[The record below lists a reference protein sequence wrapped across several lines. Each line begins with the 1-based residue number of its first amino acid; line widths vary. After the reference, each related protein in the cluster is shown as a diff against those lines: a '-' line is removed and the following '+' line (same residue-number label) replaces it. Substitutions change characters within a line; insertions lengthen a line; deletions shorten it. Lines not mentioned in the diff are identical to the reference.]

1 MNTVKTLL
9 ISAVFCFCACNCTE
23 KGHGEPSEGEENK
36 QEQVGEAAD
45 PVTVYVTTADAKS
58 LFKRSSLKFTDTN
71 VLDSYNIR
79 YDKSSLG
86 NEIDGFGLA
95 VTTATCYN
103 LMQMSQEDRTK
114 FLTEMFSPTE
124 GIGSSLIRVS
134 IGASDFCLKTEYT
147 WCDKPGLENFAVHAE
162 DKDFLFP
169 ILKEIYAINPK
180 VKIIASPWSCPKWM
194 KCEMPGGNSWDYSK
208 FNVSVTEEKDFDSWT
223 GGRLKPSCYQVYAEY
238 FVKWVQTMEK
248 EGFDIFALT
257 MQNEPLNPG
266 NSMSL
271 VMPWQDQ
278 KEFVKVLGPTMENAG
293 LGDVKILLFDHNF
306 NYDDK
311 PGQDNYPLNIYADP
325 EAYKWSDGSAW
336 HSYGGSVTELDEIQ
350 VTYPEK
356 FIYFTEASIGEWNYD
371 FANCLLNDFSS
382 IFLGTLKRGGSGVA
396 LWNMMLD
403 EKNGPYSPQDG
414 SCKTCYG
421 GVTIKSSDYK
431 TITKNSHWFNVAHA
445 SSVVK
450 PGAKMMKTTGDFPS
464 NFEYQMFLNPDGT
477 VGALIHNGQKSA
489 QQVVFRNDEF
499 TVKYTAPAS
508 SLVSLVWKE

>member
-1 MNTVKTLL
+1 MKLVRTFL
-9 ISAVFCFCACNCTE
+9 ILTAFCFCACNCTD
-23 KGHGEPSEGEENK
+23 KGQDTPTGGEDNK
-36 QEQVGEAAD
+36 QEQVEQAD
-45 PVTVYVTTADAKS
+45 PVTVYVTTADAKT
-58 LFKRSSLKFTDTN
+58 LFKRSTLKFSDTN

-79 YDKSSLG
+79 YDKTQLG

-103 LMQMSQEDRTK
+103 LMHMSQEDRTK

-124 GIGSSLIRVS
+124 GVGSSLIRVS

-147 WCDKPGLENFAVHAE
+147 WCDKPGLENFAVHPE

-169 ILKEIYAINPK
+169 ILKEIYAINPN

-208 FNVSVTEEKDFDSWT
+208 FNVAVTEEKDFDSWT

-278 KEFVKVLGPTMENAG
+278 KEFAKVLGPAMEKAG
-293 LGDVKILLFDHNF
+293 LGDVKLLLFDHNF

-336 HSYGGSVTELDEIQ
+336 HSYGGSVTELDEIHT
-350 VTYPEK
+350 TYPEK
-356 FIYFTEASIGEWNYD
+356 SIYFTEASIGEWNYD
-371 FANCLLNDFSS
+371 FAKCLLNDFSS
-382 IFLGTLKRGGSGVA
+382 IFLGTMKRGGSGVA

-414 SCKTCYG
+414 SCKTCFG

-450 PGAKMMKTTGDFPS
+450 PGAKMMKTTGDFPVS
-464 NFEYQMFLNPDGT
+464 FEYQMFLNPDGT
-477 VGALIHNGQKSA
+477 VGVLIQNGQKTA
-489 QQVVFRNDEF
+489 QQVIFRNDEF
-499 TVKYTAPAS
+499 TVKYSVPAA
-508 SLVSLVWKE
+508 SLVSLIWKE